1 MHVMCG
7 GDDGNGDEDVP
18 MREDGA
24 GTYHYQGDGDAVME
38 REGVKDDDK
47 EDCDSDLDDI
57 FKLRHVHV

>member
-38 REGVKDDDK
+38 REGVKDEDK
-47 EDCDSDLDDI
+47 EDCDSDLDDM
-57 FKLRHVHV
+57 F

>member
-24 GTYHYQGDGDAVME
+24 GTYQGDGDAVME
-38 REGVKDDDK
+38 REGIKDDDQ
-47 EDCDSDLDDI
+47 EDSDLDDM
-57 FKLRHVHV
+57 F